1 MDEKDEEPN
10 IFKNWFYLLLMFASV
25 FFIFS
30 VILITIFC
38 KKYPFN
44 KRKIKAN
51 ELDDDYDYNTKD
63 KDRNQNDLLINE

>member
-1 MDEKDEEPN
+1 MDEKDEETN
-10 IFKNWFYLLLMFASV
+10 IFKDWFYLICIFAAV

-30 VILITIFC
+30 VILITIFY

-63 KDRNQNDLLINE
+63 KDSNQNDLLIN